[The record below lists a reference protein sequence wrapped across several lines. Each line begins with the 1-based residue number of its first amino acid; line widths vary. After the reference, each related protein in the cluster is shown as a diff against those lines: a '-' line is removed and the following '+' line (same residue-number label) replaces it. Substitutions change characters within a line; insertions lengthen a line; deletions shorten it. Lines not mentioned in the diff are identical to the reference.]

1 MAKIEVTINAENAQ
15 ELKDL
20 LAGLSFGAKEEL
32 NVSVETV
39 TDEVAKNIA
48 KAIEKN
54 GEPADT
60 EATKEEKKSAPKK
73 TTIKKAPVKKDEAST
88 DSTSK
93 TEPSKTGTK
102 EPTKDD
108 EPEKSATVG
117 QYPDATKADVQ
128 KAMKKALNDGK
139 REELMTCFERFNVSK
154 LSQLAETDYSAFL
167 TDLEVLVGD

>member
-1 MAKIEVTINAENAQ
+1 MSADKVAKGVTEAIAK
-15 ELKDL
+15 LKD
-20 LAGLSFGAKEEL
+20 EEPK
-32 NVSVETV
+32 
-39 TDEVAKNIA
+39 DE
-48 KAIEKN
+48 
-54 GEPADT
+54 P
-60 EATKEEKKSAPKK
+60 KEEKKSAPKK
-73 TTIKKAPVKKDEAST
+73 TTTKKAPVKKDDEKAST

-93 TEPSKTGTK
+93 TEPSKTGDK
-102 EPTKDD
+102 EPTRDD

-128 KAMKKALNDGK
+128 KAMKKVLNDGK